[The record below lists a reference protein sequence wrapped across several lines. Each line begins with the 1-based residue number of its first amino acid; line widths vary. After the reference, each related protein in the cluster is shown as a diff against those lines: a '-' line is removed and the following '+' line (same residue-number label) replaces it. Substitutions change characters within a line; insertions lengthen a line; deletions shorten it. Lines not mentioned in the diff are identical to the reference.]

1 MELKIDP
8 NISYALALEGGGAKG
23 AYQIGVWRALRQA
36 GIRIAAVAGSS
47 VGSLNGAMI
56 AMGNLEKAEELWKN
70 ISYSQIMDVDD
81 ESMHQLMNGEFSL
94 SGLGSL
100 LAQVGKVILDGGF
113 DITPLQNLIRESVPE
128 EAVRNSETEL
138 FIVTYSL
145 TDRKELELRARDL
158 PEGELANMLMASAYF
173 PAFRSEKL
181 GGKRYTDGG
190 VTDVLPLHVLVE
202 NGYRNIIAI
211 RLFGPGIERNV
222 RIPDDTRV
230 FTIEPGSELGGTLEF
245 EAEQS
250 EQNMRLGYFDGMR
263 ALYGLRGKKYC
274 IDMDCTEDE
283 ARTLLV
289 RSALRAVGEE
299 SGWTLRSVHEKLLP
313 NLAERFGVK
322 DGDYREMLTVLLED
336 AADRI
341 GVPEWKI
348 YAETELLSAVGGE
361 GALDRG
367 LRDVA
372 DFLLPPKAPETVPAA
387 PPKREWTPESPL
399 RVCLLN
405 DSFPPVVDG
414 VANAVLNY
422 ARCLAGKEEYC
433 VVATPDYPD
442 AKDDYSF
449 PVVRYPSIDTTKLAG
464 YRAGNPFAA
473 SVVSRLDEM
482 DFDII
487 HTHCPVAST
496 ILARVLRER
505 ENVPVVFTYHTK
517 FDIDIE
523 NTIHSE
529 VMQEAAVKLLVNN
542 ISACDEVWVVSEGA
556 GNNLRSLGY
565 TGDYIVMPNGVDL
578 SRGRASD
585 EAVAELNAKWSLP
598 GDVPVYLFL
607 GRIMWYKGLR
617 IILEGL
623 KRVRESGGDFC
634 MVFVGDGMDRSEVEA
649 FAGELG
655 LADRCRFVGAEKDRD
670 VIRAWYTRADLFL
683 FPSTF
688 DTNGLVVREAAA
700 CSLASML
707 VRGSCAAEGIEDGVT
722 GILIDENAE
731 SLAAALTSPSASKE
745 FFRSV
750 GENAC
755 REIYLSWEDAVD
767 RARDRYRTVLERW
780 HSGELRHRRTVLD
793 GFFDLTGDISDAIEK
808 ARDAMNR
815 YFW

>member
-23 AYQIGVWRALRQA
+23 AYQIGAWKALRQA
-36 GIRIAAVAGSS
+36 GIRVAAVAGSS

-56 AMGNLEKAEELWKN
+56 AMGDLERAEDLWKN
-70 ISYSQIMDVDD
+70 IRYSQIMDVDD
-81 ESMHQLMNGEFSL
+81 NAMHDLMNGEFTL
-94 SGLGSL
+94 SNLRALLGQ
-100 LAQVGKVILDGGF
+100 AAKVIRDGGF
-113 DITPLQNLIRESVPE
+113 DITPLQNLIREAVPE
-128 EAVRNSETEL
+128 EAVRASETEL

-145 TDRKELELRARDL
+145 TDKKELELRAKDL
-158 PEGELANMLMASAYF
+158 PDGELADMLMASAYF

-190 VTDVLPLHVLVE
+190 VADVLPLHVLVE

-222 RIPDDTRV
+222 RIPRSTQV
-230 FTIEPGSELGGTLEF
+230 VMIQPETELGGTLEF

-250 EQNMRLGYFDGMR
+250 EQNMRVGYYDAMR
-263 ALYGLRGKKYC
+263 VLYGLRGKKYY
-274 IDMDCTEDE
+274 IDIDCEEDE

-289 RSALRAVGEE
+289 RSALRVGEAD
-299 SGWTLRSVHEKLLP
+299 GWTLRAVHEKLLP
-313 NLAERFGVK
+313 ALAERFGTV
-322 DGDYREMLTVLLED
+322 DGDYRDMLVTLLED
-336 AADRI
+336 AAERI
-341 GVPEWKI
+341 GLTEWKI

-367 LRDVA
+367 MKAVA
-372 DFLLPPKAPETVPAA
+372 EFLLPPKDTEVSPFKA
-387 PPKREWTPESPL
+387 PKREWTPESPL

-414 VANAVLNY
+414 VSNAVLNY
-422 ARCLAGKEEYC
+422 ARNLAGKEEYC
-433 VVATPDYPD
+433 VVATPAYPD
-442 AKDDYSF
+442 AVDDYPF

-464 YRAGNPFAA
+464 YRAGNPFAPA
-473 SVVSRLDEM
+473 VVSRLDEM

-496 ILARVLRER
+496 MLARVLRER

-517 FDIDIE
+517 FDVDIE
-523 NTIHSE
+523 NTVRGE
-529 VMQEAAVKLLVNN
+529 LMQEAAVKLLVNN
-542 ISACDEVWVVSEGA
+542 ISACDEIWVVSRGA
-556 GNNLRSLGY
+556 GENLRSLGY
-565 TGDYIVMPNGVDL
+565 EGDYIVMPNGVDL

-585 EAVAELNAKWSLP
+585 EAVAALSEKWALP
-598 GDVPVYLFL
+598 ADVPVYLFL

-617 IILEGL
+617 IILDGL
-623 KRVRESGGDFC
+623 KRVKESGGDFC
-634 MVFVGDGMDRSEVEA
+634 MVFVGDGMDRAEVEA
-649 FAGELG
+649 YAARLG
-655 LADRCRFVGAEKDRD
+655 LSDKCRFVGAEQDRE

-700 CSLASML
+700 CSLPSL
-707 VRGSCAAEGIEDGVT
+707 LIRGSCAAEDIADGRT
-722 GILIDENAE
+722 GILIEENAE
-731 SLAAALTSPSASKE
+731 ALAAALTAPTATRE
-745 FFRSV
+745 FFRTV

-767 RARDRYRTVLERW
+767 RARDRYRDVLERW
-780 HSGELRHRRTVLD
+780 HSGELHRRRTVMD
-793 GFFDLTGDISDAIEK
+793 GFFDLTGDVGEKIEK
-808 ARDAMNR
+808 AREIMNK

>member
-23 AYQIGVWRALRQA
+23 AYQIGVWKALRQA
-36 GIRIAAVAGSS
+36 GIRVTAVAGSS
-47 VGSLNGAMI
+47 VGSLNGALI
-56 AMGNLEKAEELWKN
+56 TMGDLDKAEELWKN
-70 ISYSQIMDVDD
+70 IRYSQIMDVDD
-81 ESMHQLMNGEFSL
+81 DAMHALMNGEFTL

-100 LAQVGKVILDGGF
+100 LSQAAKVIRGGGF
-113 DITPLQNLIRESVPE
+113 DITPLQNLIRQTVPE
-128 EAVRNSETEL
+128 QAVRESETEL

-145 TDRKELELRARDL
+145 TDKKELELRAKDL

-190 VTDVLPLHVLVE
+190 VADVLPLHVLVE

-222 RIPDDTRV
+222 RIPNDTRV
-230 FTIEPGSELGGTLEF
+230 LTIQPRAELGGTLEF

-250 EQNMRLGYFDGMR
+250 EQNMRAGYYDGMR
-263 ALYGLRGKKYC
+263 ALYGLRGERYY
-274 IDMDCTEDE
+274 IDFDGTDEDE
-283 ARTLLV
+283 ARALLV
-289 RSALRAVGEE
+289 RSALRSGEE
-299 SGWTLRSVHEKLLP
+299 DGWTLRSIHEKLLP
-313 NLAERFGVK
+313 ALADKLGVK
-322 DGDYREMLTVLLED
+322 DGDYRDVFTALLED
-336 AADRI
+336 AAEHI
-341 GVPEWKI
+341 GIDPWKI
-348 YAETELLSAVGGE
+348 YAETELLSLVGGE

-367 LRDVA
+367 MSAVVEAQR
-372 DFLLPPKAPETVPAA
+372 PPKTPAVDPLTA
-387 PPKREWTPESPL
+387 PKREWTPESPL

-414 VANAVLNY
+414 VANAVVNY
-422 ARCLAGKEEYC
+422 ARNLAGKEEYC
-433 VVATPDYPD
+433 VVATPAYPD
-442 AKDDYSF
+442 AVDDYPF

-464 YRAGNPFAA
+464 YRAGNPFAPA
-473 SVVSRLDEM
+473 VVGKLDEM

-496 ILARVLRER
+496 MLARVLRER

-517 FDIDIE
+517 FDVDIE
-523 NTIHSE
+523 NTVRGE
-529 VMQEAAVKLLVNN
+529 RMQEAAVKLLVNN
-542 ISACDEVWVVSEGA
+542 ISACDEIWVVSRGA
-556 GNNLRSLGY
+556 GENLRSLGY
-565 TGDYIVMPNGVDL
+565 EGDYIVMPNGVDL

-585 EAVAELNAKWSLP
+585 EAVAALDEKWSLP
-598 GDVPVYLFL
+598 HDVPVYLFL

-617 IILEGL
+617 IILDGL

-634 MVFVGDGMDRSEVEA
+634 MVFVGDGMDRAEVEA
-649 FAGELG
+649 YAAELG
-655 LADRCRFVGAEKDRD
+655 LGDKCRFVGAEQDRE

-700 CSLASML
+700 CSLGSL
-707 VRGSCAAEGIEDGVT
+707 LIRGSCAAEDIEDGRT
-722 GILIDENAE
+722 GILIEENAE
-731 SLAAALTSPSASKE
+731 SLAAALTAPTATRE
-745 FFRSV
+745 FFRTV

-755 REIYLSWEDAVD
+755 REIYLSWSDAVD
-767 RARDRYRTVLERW
+767 NARARYRDVLERW
-780 HSGELRHRRTVLD
+780 HSGELRRKRTALD
-793 GFFDLTGDISDAIEK
+793 GFFDLTGDVGDKIEK
-808 ARDAMNR
+808 AREAMEK

>member
-81 ESMHQLMNGEFSL
+81 ESMHQLMSGEFSL

-100 LAQVGKVILDGGF
+100 LARVGKVILDGGF

-222 RIPDDTRV
+222 RIPDDTHV

-283 ARTLLV
+283 ARALLV
-289 RSALRAVGEE
+289 RSALRA
-299 SGWTLRSVHEKLLP
+299 
-313 NLAERFGVK
+313 
-322 DGDYREMLTVLLED
+322 REMLTVLLED

-449 PVVRYPSIDTTKLAG
+449 PVIRYPSIDTTKLAG

-529 VMQEAAVKLLVNN
+529 VMQEAAVRLLVNN

-780 HSGELRHRRTVLD
+780 HSGELRRRRTVLD